1 MKQKSRWAKDSAY
14 GGKST
19 SQLGKA
25 SGESGLSRVRKEAI
39 ARSAERKAQRKGK
52 AAKYGDYKLAGKR
65 VKKTLKEMS

>member
-1 MKQKSRWAKDSAY
+1 MGKSRWASDSSF
-14 GGKST
+14 GGKSM
-19 SQLGKA
+19 SELDKEN
-25 SGESGLSRVRKEAI
+25 GESGLSRVRKEAA